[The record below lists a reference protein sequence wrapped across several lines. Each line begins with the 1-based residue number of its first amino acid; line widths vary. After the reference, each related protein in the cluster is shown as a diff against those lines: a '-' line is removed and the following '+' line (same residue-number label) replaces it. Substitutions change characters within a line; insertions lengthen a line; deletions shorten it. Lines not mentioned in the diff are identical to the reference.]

1 MACLSSRREFVA
13 RIGAGFGGIVLADL
27 LGGRTTA
34 AASDADSAKP
44 GLHHRPRAQRVIFLY
59 MAGGPSQIDTF
70 DYKPVLQRL
79 HGKSYDRSVEGLIAK
94 FANNNGVLFGSPYRF
109 RRYGDSGQWVSELF
123 PHVARHV
130 DDLCFLKGV
139 HTEGFDHGQ
148 AGLFFLTG
156 ASNFVRP
163 SLGSWVSYGL
173 GTENRD
179 LPSFIHLG
187 PSPDY
192 GGSRLHSNAFLP
204 AVHQGMA
211 IGSASLPVRQ
221 WRVRNL
227 TNGRFSRDVQIK
239 QLELLR
245 RMNRAHRE
253 RSAESQKIEGLLH
266 SFETAFRMQVEASS
280 LFNLAEETKT
290 TLAQYGVDD
299 PVTEDFGRQC
309 LLARRMSEAGVR
321 FVMVTHSVRKRLA
334 SMREWDQHQELEEGH
349 RQNARQVDRPIAA
362 LLSDLK
368 QRGLLEDTLVI
379 WAGEFGRAP
388 MIEMKPGQTNA
399 ITKSSGRDHNPL
411 GFTLWMAG
419 GGVRSGFSHGATDEI
434 GYRAVEGR
442 VHTHDWHATIL
453 HLLGVD
459 HERLTYRYAG
469 RDFRLTDIAGRVVRE
484 VIA

>member
-1 MACLSSRREFVA
+1 MSNAISRRSFVEG
-13 RIGAGFGGIVLADL
+13 IGAIALAQL
-27 LGGRTTA
+27 CAQSRV
-34 AASDADSAKP
+34 SANTDGDRQGAP
-44 GLHHRPRAQRVIFLY
+44 HFRPRARRVIFLY

-70 DYKPVLQRL
+70 DYKPVLQRM
-79 HGKSYDRSVEGLIAK
+79 HGKSYGRTVEGLIDK
-94 FANNNGVLFGSPYRF
+94 FAKNNGVLFGSPFRF
-109 RRYGDSGQWVSELF
+109 RRYGSCGQWVSELF

-148 AGLFFLTG
+148 AGLFFMTG

-173 GTENRD
+173 GTENEN

-204 AVHQGMA
+204 ARHQGLA
-211 IGSASLPVRQ
+211 IGSSSLPVRQ

-227 TNGRFSRDVQIK
+227 TNPEMSRALQRE
-239 QLELLR
+239 QLTLLNEL
-245 RMNRAHRE
+245 NGEHAE
-253 RSAESQKIEGLLH
+253 RSAERGKIAGLTR
-266 SFETAFRMQVEASS
+266 SFETAFRMQIEAST
-280 LFNLAEETKT
+280 LFELENETAHT
-290 TLAQYGVDD
+290 CGAYGLND

-321 FVMVTHSVRKRLA
+321 FVMVTHSVRKRHA
-334 SMREWDQHQELEEGH
+334 AMREWDQHQDLEDGH
-349 RQNARQVDRPIAA
+349 RKNARQVDRPIAA
-362 LLSDLK
+362 LLADLK

-388 MIEMKPGQTNA
+388 MIEMKPGQPNV
-399 ITKSSGRDHNPL
+399 ISRSSGRDHNPL
-411 GFTLWMAG
+411 GFTLWLAG
-419 GGVRSGFSHGATDEI
+419 GGTKAGFSYGATDEI

-442 VHTHDWHATIL
+442 VHTHDLHATIL
-453 HLLGVD
+453 HLLGID
-459 HERLTYRYAG
+459 HERLTFRTAG
-469 RDFRLTDIAGRVVRE
+469 RDFRLTDIAGRVVGD
-484 VIA
+484 VLA